1 VICGGKVRFGDKGD
15 VDIFSFEK
23 ALEIVLMFGKTI
35 GVPGDYGQGRV

>member
-1 VICGGKVRFGDKGD
+1 VRCGGKVRFGDKGY

-23 ALEIVLMFGKTI
+23 ALEFVLMFGKTI